1 MLGGMN
7 PMFDAF
13 WRAVAYCLH
22 PRVVVLSLLPLLLM
36 ALAALGLGYFF
47 WDTAVA
53 GMDAWLSSLAV
64 IERLSDW
71 LAVIGLS
78 GLRTVLAPVMVLAL
92 VTPAVVVACLLVV
105 AWLMTPSL
113 VQLVADRRFATLQ
126 RRGAGGWWSSAAW
139 TLGATLL
146 ALLALLL
153 SMPLW
158 LIPPLVLVLPPL
170 IWGWLTYRVFTFDAL
185 SAHASAAERGQ
196 MLREHR
202 WPLLAMGV
210 LCGYLGAAPTLIWAS
225 GAMWVVLAP
234 LLIPL
239 AVWLYTLVLAFSSL
253 WFIHYALAALERQ
266 RAAHLDAAPGTSPL
280 PEPAPQPVTP
290 AIPLD
295 NPTP

>member
-1 MLGGMN
+1 MLGDMN

-22 PRVVVLSLLPLLLM
+22 PRVVALSLLPLVLM
-36 ALAALGLGYFF
+36 AVVALGLGYFF
-47 WDTAVA
+47 WDAAVA

-64 IERLSDW
+64 VERLSDW
-71 LAVIGLS
+71 LGAIGLP
-78 GLRTVLAPVMVLAL
+78 GLRSVLAPVVVLGL
-92 VTPAVVVACLLVV
+92 VTPALVVACLLAV

-113 VQLVADRRFATLQ
+113 VQLVGERRFATLQ
-126 RRGAGGWWSSAAW
+126 RRESASWWASAAW

-170 IWGWLTYRVFTFDAL
+170 IWGWLTYRVFTLDAL
-185 SAHASAAERGQ
+185 AAHATAAERQ
-196 MLREHR
+196 HILREHR
-202 WPLLAMGV
+202 LPLLAMGV

-253 WFIHYALAALERQ
+253 WFVHYTLAALERL
-266 RAAHLDAAPGTSPL
+266 RAAPLDMPP
-280 PEPAPQPVTP
+280 PAPASAASP
-290 AIPLD
+290 PLD
-295 NPTP
+295 LPAP

>member
-22 PRVVVLSLLPLLLM
+22 PRVVALSLLPLVLM
-36 ALAALGLGYFF
+36 AVVALGLGYFF
-47 WDTAVA
+47 WDAAVA
-53 GMDAWLSSLAV
+53 GMDAWLSSLALV
-64 IERLSDW
+64 ERLSDW
-71 LAVIGLS
+71 LGAIGLP
-78 GLRTVLAPVMVLAL
+78 GLRSVLAPVVVLGL
-92 VTPAVVVACLLVV
+92 VTPVLVVACLLAV

-113 VQLVADRRFATLQ
+113 VQLVGERRFASLQ
-126 RRGAGGWWSSAAW
+126 RRESASWWASAAW
-139 TLGATLL
+139 TLGATVL

-170 IWGWLTYRVFTFDAL
+170 IWGWLTYRVFTLDAL
-185 SAHASAAERGQ
+185 AAHASAAERQ
-196 MLREHR
+196 QILREHR
-202 WPLLAMGV
+202 LPLLAMGV

-253 WFIHYALAALERQ
+253 WFVHYALAALERL
-266 RAAHLDAAPGTSPL
+266 RAVPLDVPPPVSVSAAAAPSPL
-280 PEPAPQPVTP
+280 LDLPAP
-290 AIPLD
+290 
-295 NPTP
+295 

>member
-1 MLGGMN
+1 
-7 PMFDAF
+7 MFDAF

-36 ALAALGLGYFF
+36 ALLAMGLGYVF
-47 WDTAVA
+47 WDAAVA

-78 GLRTVLAPVMVLAL
+78 GVRSVLAPVMVLAL
-92 VTPAVVVACLLVV
+92 VTPVVVVGCLLVV

-113 VQLVADRRFATLQ
+113 VNLVASRRFAQLQ
-126 RRGAGGWWSSAAW
+126 RREASGWWSSAAW
-139 TLGATLL
+139 TLGATLA

-158 LIPPLVLVLPPL
+158 VIPPLVLVLPPL

-185 SAHASAAERGQ
+185 AAHATAAERQ
-196 MLREHR
+196 QILREHKM
-202 WPLLAMGV
+202 PLLAMGV

-253 WFIHYALAALERQ
+253 WFVHYALAALERL
-266 RAAHLDAAPGTSPL
+266 RATQPPEVVPGPVVPAAAP
-280 PEPAPQPVTP
+280 PAPVV
-290 AIPLD
+290 PLD
-295 NPTP
+295 TPTP